1 MLLPMTLMFDVSS
14 VYATSYQYLFQVCK
28 TEVVPEFLVMLSV
41 LSFYAI
47 HVQIVILLIVSVQ
60 WFVGVFLLSYYP

>member
-1 MLLPMTLMFDVSS
+1 MTLMFDVSS